1 MRDKIS
7 NFHLNNTKADFNTG
21 IKITEQFELNVAKS
35 PTSLAIMGDGNDITY
50 QEFNSKANQLART
63 LKSKGVGPGSLVAI
77 MAERSLEMMIGICA
91 ILKAG
96 GAYVPIDSTYPRT
109 RVNYILNDSQAKIA
123 LVQSKFLTSFDNQ
136 YLTIDLN
143 HEASYDSNDENLGPI
158 GSSSDLAYVIYTSGS
173 TGNPKGVMVEHRS
186 MINGLNWLQKVY
198 PISQE
203 DVVMQKTSI
212 SFDVSVWEL
221 FWWMFA
227 GATLCL
233 LKPGGEKDPEAIIKA
248 IEKHQVTT
256 MYFVP
261 SLLNLFL
268 DYVNDS
274 DKDKKLSSL
283 KRVFAIGE
291 ALEKDYVDTFNE
303 RIKAHYNTQLINLYG
318 PTEATVH
325 VTFYDCFSKEM
336 DGIVPIGKPI
346 DNTRIYVVDEKMRPQ
361 PFEQIGE
368 LCIAGEA
375 LARGYLNREEL
386 TLEKF
391 VEHPFEGENRLYR
404 TGDLARLLPDGNI
417 EYIGRVDHQVKIR
430 GFRIEVG
437 EIEHQLREHKKVKNA
452 VVIARQDKKH
462 QQYLCGYVVPKKVVT
477 EQELKESLMDI
488 LPGFMIPDRLV
499 IMESFPLSPN
509 GKLDRK
515 QLPEPEQIE
524 NNLEYVAPR
533 NEIEQTLAEL
543 WKEELGIEQ
552 IGIHDNFFN
561 LGGHS
566 LKAIRLKLNIQKAL
580 HVNVPLHV
588 IFGNPTIRLL
598 EDYIMGK
605 EGNEDYKPI
614 PKVSKMPNY
623 PLSSAQK
630 RMYMLHQLDPA
641 SINYNITNVF
651 EIKGALDIVNL
662 EKALQTLI
670 QRHESLRTSFMVKDN
685 KAVQII
691 HDEVPFNLDYEEVEE
706 KEVDV
711 PIRQF
716 VKPFNL
722 SQAPL
727 IRAKFVKIN
736 DYQSI
741 FILDYHHIIADG
753 VSTNLIIDELSQLY
767 AGEALQPIP
776 IQYKD
781 YTQWYQEQ
789 LEGNTFTDQEKY
801 WLESYSDEI
810 PILNLPTDFKR
821 PDVQKFEG
829 AKVSFEIDG
838 ELTGQLLKV
847 ARDSQATLYMTLL
860 TTFKMLLSRYT
871 GQETIIV
878 GSPIENRQHP
888 DLADTVG
895 MFANTL
901 AIKSRIDP
909 EKNFAEQ
916 LSLVKEESLRIY
928 ENQNYPL
935 EELIKQ
941 INLQKDVSRNPLF
954 DVMFVLQN
962 MKESQLSLGEAQ
974 VRPYNFDFKTSKVDL
989 TLIAI
994 EKGNGISFD
1003 LEYSTYLFKV
1013 ETIERLVQ
1021 HFVKLLSEV
1030 ARNTYKPFKEID
1042 ILSQNEKHQILVEFN
1057 KNRTNYP
1064 KNRTIQALY
1073 EEQVMKFPDKIAV
1086 SFNDENLT
1094 YAELNQRANNLA
1106 QLLRKQGIHP
1116 NQLVGLMLE
1125 RSLEMVIS
1133 MLAVLK
1139 AGGAYLPIDVE
1150 YPSDRIAFLL
1160 EDSQTKLLLTTSHLA
1175 KTNVFAGEIICIDQL
1190 SLTRE
1195 SVPNPK
1201 VKNQPGDLSYVMY
1214 TSGTTG
1220 MPKGVCI
1227 SHRNV
1232 IRLVKNTNY
1241 IPFSPDIRILQTG
1254 AFGFDATTFEVWGS
1268 LLNGGT
1274 LYLVDKEGILD
1285 TTLLKQ
1291 TIATTSVNTMWL
1303 TSPLFNQLVEKDV
1316 SLFASMKYL
1325 IVGGD
1330 ALSPKYIN
1338 RVGEECPQLKVING
1352 YGPTENTTF
1361 STTYVIEKHFEG
1373 SIPIG
1378 KPISNTQAYILNKDN
1393 QVQPI
1398 GVVGELCFGG
1408 DGLASG
1414 YFNRPELTKQKF
1426 ITNPFNTTEK
1436 LYKTGDMARWHSDGN
1451 IEFLGRADHQVKIRG
1466 FRIEL
1471 SEVESKLLS
1480 HYAVREAIVLAKE
1493 NPKSGEKYLC
1503 AFYTTSAEV
1512 EINHQ
1517 DVREYLRQSLPAYM
1531 VPGHFLQ
1538 LEEFPLNANGKVDRK
1553 ALPEPSQHEAVN
1565 VEYTAPRNETE
1576 KKLVQLWEQTLSLD
1590 KVSVFDYFYDLGGN
1604 SLSATL
1610 LHSYIQ
1616 KEFGIRLSLTS
1627 ILQNPTIEIMAKQI
1641 GNDIHQEVFTIPVA
1655 QTKEYYPMTPQQ
1667 GRIYTQQEMNSEL
1680 TNYNVLIT
1688 VMLEQGLDIVRF
1700 NTALQQMIER
1710 HESLRTSFVYV
1721 NEQVNQKVWEH
1732 VVLDVEYYESE
1743 EALREVSYMRPFDLS
1758 QAPLL
1763 RVGLVNM
1770 EDKTHKLFI
1779 EMHHIITD
1787 GFSLTIFFKELQAL
1801 YEGKILPELPI
1812 QYKDYSEWMN
1822 QERRQEIEKTQARF
1836 WLDVFKEPAPTLELP
1851 TDQKRQDKLDLSG
1864 EILSF
1869 EMNAQQTV
1877 ALRSFSLKQEA
1888 TLFQVLVSIYNVF
1901 LMKITGQEDI
1911 VVGTPVSGRNYPDL
1925 ENAMGMFVNT
1935 LCLRNYPQPNL
1946 SFSAFVRDVKQR
1958 SMDVFEHQEYPFEK
1972 LVNEV
1977 VVDRQYNRNP
1987 LFNTMIALQNTDLYQ
2002 MKFLGGNVRLST
2014 EHEHFVMF
2022 DLNMQIYELE
2032 DKLIIDWEYVTQ
2044 LFTAETMDNFQRYFM
2059 EIIDVVIQNS
2069 EVKLEDI
2076 QLSALPKIMKTEVP
2090 NFDFSF

>member
-7 NFHLNNTKADFNTG
+7 NLHLNITQADFNTE

-35 PTSLAIMGDGNDITY
+35 PTSVAIIGDGIDITY

-63 LKSKGVGPGSLVAI
+63 LRSKGVGPECLVAI
-77 MAERSLEMMIGICA
+77 VAERSLEMMIGICA

-96 GAYVPIDSTYPRT
+96 GAYVPIDPTYPQV

-123 LVQSKFLTSFDNQ
+123 LVQNKFLTFFDNQ

-143 HEASYDSNDENLGPI
+143 DEASYDSNDENLGPI

-198 PISQE
+198 PINQE
-203 DVVMQKTSI
+203 DVVMQKASI
-212 SFDVSVWEL
+212 SFDLSVWEL

-227 GATLCL
+227 GATLYL
-233 LKPGGEKDPEAIIKA
+233 LEPGGEKDPEAVIKA
-248 IEKHQVTT
+248 IEKHRVTT
-256 MYFVP
+256 IYFVP
-261 SLLNLFL
+261 SLLNLLL
-268 DYVNDS
+268 DYISDS
-274 DKDKKLSSL
+274 DKENNLSSL

-291 ALEKDYVDTFNE
+291 ALEKNSVDTFNDH
-303 RIKAHYNTQLINLYG
+303 IKAHYNTQLINLYG

-325 VTFYDCFSKEM
+325 VSFYDCSSKEI

-346 DNTRIYVVDEKMRPQ
+346 DNIRLYIVDEKLRPQ
-361 PFEQIGE
+361 PIEQIGE
-368 LCIAGEA
+368 LCIAGVG
-375 LARGYLNREEL
+375 LARGYINREEL

-391 VEHPFEGENRLYR
+391 VEHPFEGEDRLYR
-404 TGDLARLLPDGNI
+404 TGDLARLLPDGHI

-452 VVIARQDKKH
+452 VVIARKDKKH
-462 QQYLCGYVVPKKVVT
+462 QQYLCGYVVPEKVVT
-477 EQELKESLMDI
+477 EQELKESLKDI

-499 IMESFPLSPN
+499 IMDSFPLSLN

-524 NNLEYVAPR
+524 NNLEYVAPQ

-543 WKEELGIEQ
+543 WKEELGIER

-566 LKAIRLKLNIQKAL
+566 LKAIRLRLNIQKAL
-580 HVNVPLHV
+580 QVSVPLHI
-588 IFGNPTIRLL
+588 IFGSPTIRLL
-598 EDYIMGK
+598 ADYIMDK
-605 EGNEDYKPI
+605 EDKGDYKPI
-614 PKVSKMPNY
+614 PKAIKKPYY

-630 RMYMLHQLDPA
+630 RMYMLNQLDPA
-641 SINYNITNVF
+641 SINYNIPNVF
-651 EIKGALDIVNL
+651 KIKGTLDIVNL

-670 QRHESLRTSFMVKDN
+670 QRHESFRTSFMIKDN
-685 KAVQII
+685 EAVQII
-691 HDEVPFNLDYEEVEE
+691 HDGVPFSLEYAEVEE
-706 KEVDV
+706 KEVDAL
-711 PIRQF
+711 IRQF
-716 VKPFNL
+716 VKPFDL

-727 IRAKFVKIN
+727 IRAKFIKID

-741 FILDYHHIIADG
+741 FIMDYHHIIADG
-753 VSTNLIIDELSQLY
+753 VSTNIIIDELSRLY
-767 AGEALQPIP
+767 TGEFLQPIP

-789 LEGNTFTDQEKY
+789 LEHTTFTGQEKY

-810 PILNLPTDFKR
+810 PTLNLPTDFKR

-829 AKVSFEIDG
+829 AKVSFEING
-838 ELTGQLLKV
+838 KLTGQLLEV
-847 ARDSQATLYMTLL
+847 ARNSQATLYMTLL

-888 DLADTVG
+888 DLAETVG

-916 LSLVKEESLRIY
+916 LSLIKEECLRIY

-962 MKESQLSLGEAQ
+962 MEDSQLSLGEAQ

-989 TLIAI
+989 TLIAR
-994 EKGNGISFD
+994 ETGNGISFD
-1003 LEYSTYLFKV
+1003 LEYSTNLFKV

-1021 HFVKLLSEV
+1021 HFIKLLSEV
-1030 ARNTYKPFKEID
+1030 VRNTSNTIKEID
-1042 ILSQNEKHQILVEFN
+1042 ILSPKEQQQILVEFN
-1057 KNRTNYP
+1057 RNRTNYP
-1064 KNRTIQALY
+1064 KNGTIQVLY
-1073 EEQVMKFPDKIAV
+1073 EEQVMNLPDQIAV
-1086 SFNDENLT
+1086 SFNGENLT

-1106 QLLRKQGIHP
+1106 QLLRKHGIQP

-1133 MLAVLK
+1133 MLAVVK
-1139 AGGAYLPIDVE
+1139 AGAAYLPIDLE

-1175 KTNVFAGEIICIDQL
+1175 ETNVFAGEIICIDQL
-1190 SLTRE
+1190 SLTSV
-1195 SVPNPK
+1195 SVPNPV
-1201 VKNQPGDLSYVMY
+1201 VKNQSEDLSYVMY

-1220 MPKGVCI
+1220 TPKGVCI

-1241 IPFSPDIRILQTG
+1241 IPFSSDIRILQTG

-1274 LYLVDKEGILD
+1274 LYLVDKERILD

-1291 TIATTSVNTMWL
+1291 TIATTLVNTMWL
-1303 TSPLFNQLVEKDV
+1303 TSPLFNQLVDKDV
-1316 SLFASMKYL
+1316 SLFASMEYL

-1330 ALSPKYIN
+1330 ALSPKHIN
-1338 RVGEECPQLKVING
+1338 RVREECPQLKIING

-1361 STTYVIEKHFEG
+1361 STTYEIERHFEG

-1378 KPISNTQAYILNKDN
+1378 KPISNTQAYILNKYN

-1398 GVVGELCFGG
+1398 GVVGELCLGG

-1426 ITNPFNTTEK
+1426 TTNPFNKTEK
-1436 LYKTGDMARWHSDGN
+1436 LYKTGDMARWLSDGN
-1451 IEFLGRADHQVKIRG
+1451 IEFLGRVDHQVKIRG

-1471 SEVESKLLS
+1471 CEVENKLLS
-1480 HYAVREAIVLAKE
+1480 HYAVREAVVLAKE
-1493 NPKSGEKYLC
+1493 NPKNGEKYLC

-1512 EINHQ
+1512 EVDHQ

-1538 LEEFPLNANGKVDRK
+1538 LKEFPLNANGKIDRK
-1553 ALPEPSQHEAVN
+1553 ALPESSQHEVVN
-1565 VEYTAPRNETE
+1565 VKYTAPRNETE
-1576 KKLVQLWEQTLSLD
+1576 KKLVQLWEQALGMN
-1590 KVSVFDYFYDLGGN
+1590 KISVFDYFYDLGGN

-1610 LHSYIQ
+1610 LHAYIQ

-1655 QTKEYYPMTPQQ
+1655 QAKEYYPMSPQQ
-1667 GRIYTQQEMNSEL
+1667 GRIYTQQEMSSGL
-1680 TNYNVLIT
+1680 TNYNILIT
-1688 VMLEQGLDIVRF
+1688 VMFEQGIDIARF
-1700 NTALQQMIER
+1700 KAALQQMIER
-1710 HESLRTSFVYV
+1710 HESLRTSFVYAG
-1721 NEQVNQKVWEH
+1721 EQVYQKVWEQI
-1732 VVLDVEYYESE
+1732 VLDVEYYESE
-1743 EALREVSYMRPFDLS
+1743 EALREVSFMRPFDLS

-1763 RVGLVNM
+1763 RVALVKM
-1770 EDKTHKLFI
+1770 EDKTHKIFI
-1779 EMHHIITD
+1779 EMHHIIID

-1801 YEGKILPELPI
+1801 YEEKIAPELYL

-1822 QERRQEIEKTQARF
+1822 QERIQEIEETQARF

-1869 EMNAQQTV
+1869 EINAQQTV
-1877 ALRSFSLKQEA
+1877 ALRHFSLKQEA

-1911 VVGTPVSGRNYPDL
+1911 VIGTPVSGRNYPGL
-1925 ENAMGMFVNT
+1925 ENVMGMFVNT

-1946 SFSAFVRDVKQR
+1946 SFSAFVREVKQR
-1958 SMDVFEHQEYPFEK
+1958 SMDAFEHQEYPFEK

-1977 VVDRQYNRNP
+1977 VKDRQYNRNP
-1987 LFNTMIALQNTDLYQ
+1987 LFNTMIALQNIDLYQ
-2002 MKFLGGNVRLST
+2002 MDFLGGKVRLST
-2014 EHEHFVMF
+2014 EHEHFAMF
-2022 DLNMQIYELE
+2022 DLNMQIYELK
-2032 DKLIIDWEYVTQ
+2032 DRLIIDWEYVTQ
-2044 LFTAETMDNFQRYFM
+2044 LFSAETMGNFQRYFM
-2059 EIIDVVIQNS
+2059 EIIDVIIQNPDM
-2069 EVKLEDI
+2069 KLEDI
-2076 QLSALPKIMKTEVP
+2076 QLSALPKTKQVEVP